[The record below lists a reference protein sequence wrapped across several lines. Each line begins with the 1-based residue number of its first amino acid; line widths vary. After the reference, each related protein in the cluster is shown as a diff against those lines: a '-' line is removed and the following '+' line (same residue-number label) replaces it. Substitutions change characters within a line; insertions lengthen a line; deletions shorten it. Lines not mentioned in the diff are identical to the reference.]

1 MNLKALLAASVGGLL
16 IAANAE
22 SPLPSGW
29 QRQAAL
35 GADRACTAGIET
47 PLGSRLRRSLTVE
60 CARTTDGSMSVIQTI
75 AADEYRGKRMR
86 FAARVRADKVRGWSG
101 LFMRVN
107 SPDARVIAFDD
118 ISTRPLRG
126 TLDWRDVQVILDIEP
141 AAATIS
147 FGLRLSEGAGQ
158 VWAEGL
164 RFEEVAADDPSI
176 TRCVSSSKLRP
187 ITRRAATEAGTCAS
201 ASSARTAA

>member
-35 GADRACTAGIET
+35 GADRACTAGIES
-47 PLGSRLRRSLTVE
+47 PIDHIGSRLRRSLTVE
-60 CARTTDGSMSVIQTI
+60 CARTTGGSMSVMQTI

-107 SPDARVIAFDD
+107 SADARVIAFDD
-118 ISTRPLRG
+118 MSTRPLRG
-126 TLDWRDVQVILDIEP
+126 TLDWREVQVILDVEP
-141 AAATIS
+141 AATIIS
-147 FGLRLSEGAGQ
+147 FGLRLSEGTGQ
-158 VWAEGL
+158 VWAEGF

-176 TRCVSSSKLRP
+176 SINLRP
-187 ITRRAATEAGTCAS
+187 LLPSKPQNLELE
-201 ASSARTAA
+201 